1 MFTKLPQSSRAH
13 TIVEMMVTVA
23 CFFVIMAV
31 AGAIF
36 SEAMSVSRFVSGGD
50 RAQREMRRARAQL
63 ERDLILTNSSQIG
76 RSRMPDYLGGGGDT
90 GESLW
95 FLSPVDPVSGQTVL
109 RQDGK
114 PCWQRNILYYITI
127 PLNHDQ
133 IFGVHCQGGMGANG
147 FDDRCPHKVLVR
159 RVIDSGPP
167 TVDEA
172 TQETLL
178 PGAAIGP
185 YLVRP
190 TNLQVPQGKLVA
202 SGLLHFSTISAPA
215 PASIPTELFV
225 DMRSLSLEEAQRHAQ
240 VGITSFFGTRFE
252 SRSPFSVFLRN

>member
-1 MFTKLPQSSRAH
+1 MC
-13 TIVEMMVTVA
+13 VTLA
-23 CFFVIMAV
+23 CFFMILAV

-36 SEAMSVSRFVSGGD
+36 SQAQSVSRHINGAD
-50 RAQREMRRARAQL
+50 RAQREMRRARATL
-63 ERDLILTNSSQIG
+63 ERDLILANSGQIG

-95 FLSPVDPVSGQTVL
+95 FLSPVDPASGQTVL
-109 RQDGK
+109 REDGK

-133 IFGVHCQGGMGANG
+133 LFGMHCQGGMGSNG

-159 RVIDSGPP
+159 RVIDSGHA

-178 PGAAIGP
+178 AGSAIGA

-190 TNLQVPQGKLVA
+190 MNLQFPQGKLVA
-202 SGLLHFSTISAPA
+202 TGLLHFSTLSGPP
-215 PASIPTELFV
+215 PASIPTEIFV
-225 DMRSLSLEEAQRHAQ
+225 DLRSLSLEEAQRHAR
-240 VGITSFFGTRFE
+240 VGLDSFFGSRFE
-252 SRSPFSVFLRN
+252 SRAPFSVYLRN